1 MKTPCFYK
9 TTFVLGFGLMSNSA
23 HLKRIFENK
32 ETNND
37 EFDQENQSKKIS
49 FEEMQSISV
58 KMDEMPK
65 HPLVFA
71 KSVFRNIDKHIN
83 GLLVSFLYKE
93 KKV

>member
-49 FEEMQSISV
+49 FEEM
-58 KMDEMPK
+58 
-65 HPLVFA
+65 
-71 KSVFRNIDKHIN
+71 
-83 GLLVSFLYKE
+83 
-93 KKV
+93 